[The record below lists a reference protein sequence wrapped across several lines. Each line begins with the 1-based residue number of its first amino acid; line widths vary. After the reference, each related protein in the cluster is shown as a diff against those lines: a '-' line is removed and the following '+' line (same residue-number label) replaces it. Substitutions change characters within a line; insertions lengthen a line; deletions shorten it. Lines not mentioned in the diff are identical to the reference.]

1 MLKELN
7 VEAELERFDDEELVP
22 DADHA
27 LVTTMD
33 PSLCKCCCASHCS
46 LSLHVSRG
54 VKLAKQDDFEAPEI
68 DTGLEVQQD
77 GWDYKLDLLND
88 YIRDETTVT
97 NPSDEYVQDSLM
109 GLITALNMDFTL

>member
-1 MLKELN
+1 MRLFNVMDGHWRQDMEQVERLLKELN
-7 VEAELERFDDEELVP
+7 VEAELEKVDDEEVVP

-54 VKLAKQDDFEAPEI
+54 VKLE
-68 DTGLEVQQD
+68 
-77 GWDYKLDLLND
+77 
-88 YIRDETTVT
+88 
-97 NPSDEYVQDSLM
+97 
-109 GLITALNMDFTL
+109 